1 MIIHCVSLKRATER
15 RQRIRREW
23 IEERGFDVRFFDA
36 FDRRRVGVEPL
47 PFPYDDALTRARIG
61 RSLSSGEIACAISHA
76 LLVRQALETGQDDL
90 VVLEDD
96 ASPLDGTTPEAV
108 ASMIAACRANFPRV
122 SALLM
127 HELDAPQRSA
137 EIRSGIHRAAPASWG
152 HPHHRSGYLGY
163 RFVWLSRAA
172 LMILARDLPRLLL
185 PADWFW
191 QLRFAP
197 TRCLAY
203 PERPLA
209 RDAGTSSYI
218 GAHALRGGESTPF
231 RA

>member
-1 MIIHCVSLKRATER
+1 MIIHCVSLPRAAER
-15 RQRIRREW
+15 RRRIRREW
-23 IEERGFDVRFFDA
+23 IQERGFDVRFFDA

-76 LLVRQALETGQDDL
+76 LLVRQALEDGHDDL

-96 ASPLDGTTPEAV
+96 TSPLAGTTPDAV
-108 ASMIAACRANFPRV
+108 AALIAACRAHFPRV
-122 SALLM
+122 SVLLL
-127 HELDAPQRSA
+127 HELGGPVRSA
-137 EIRSGIHRAAPASWG
+137 DTRAGIHLAAPASLG
-152 HPHHRSGYLGY
+152 HPHHCSGYLGY
-163 RFVWLSRAA
+163 RFIWLSRAA
-172 LMILARDLPRLLL
+172 LTILARDLPRLLL

-203 PERPLA
+203 PDRPLA
-209 RDAGTSSYI
+209 HDAGSSSYI
-218 GAHALRGGESTPF
+218 GAHALRGGPATTFLP
-231 RA
+231 